1 MMQWVYLAIAIVTE
15 TIATS
20 AMKAA
25 EGFTRAIPS
34 LVVVMGYGISFYFF
48 SQTLKTL
55 PVGMAYAIW
64 SGVGLVLVT
73 LAGWILYGQKL
84 DAPALIGIA
93 LIGAGV
99 VVMNVFSSTTQA

>member
-1 MMQWVYLAIAIVTE
+1 MQWVYLAIAIVTE